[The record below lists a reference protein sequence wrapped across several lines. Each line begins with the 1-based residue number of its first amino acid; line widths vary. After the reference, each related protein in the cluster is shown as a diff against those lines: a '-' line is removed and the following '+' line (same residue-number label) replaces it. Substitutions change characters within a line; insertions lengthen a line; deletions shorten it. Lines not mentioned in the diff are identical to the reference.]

1 MDSGDEICPNLI
13 SSTVGLTLHDDPPS
27 RAELLPPELWEL
39 IFRPLSAAELLPIRL
54 TCRRWLNIV
63 TNSPVL
69 LAKFSIRIEG
79 SLVLNRTVDLS
90 NVLPAAKVYIGGIR
104 ITQLDSWWPGLAKRL
119 VALTLDNCEL
129 TLPTL
134 SAMLAQTSNLRKLK
148 LNSISSFER
157 CEHEEVNFRL
167 DKLEKLAVGWVDYED
182 ILEFCSKLC
191 SPRLKTFHVHGVL
204 MEETMERRIIQFMEA
219 VQDSLEYIGLCPTG
233 RLLEKISALKRLKLR
248 RIQFGKC
255 DFSTDQLVEFC
266 RMNPTIEYVQILE
279 LSLSSETLNVIGS
292 HLPALRRLWVTCQ
305 QERTIVPTFLRHMKG
320 LEFLFLY
327 GTYYTD
333 QTLDFTGYEAPFL
346 EELSI
351 FRIATVQ
358 SGLRQFLQKSTK
370 IRYLTIEN
378 GKSARWP
385 DVFNLV
391 EPLENLRELVL
402 FFIEIDETI
411 DEKCPRKQFH
421 NLKSL
426 TISHCKIPNDIL
438 FKWIGQSSK
447 LEELWLTALN
457 NVDEAVMLT
466 ILKGLPKLRVLKV
479 AACDDSAV
487 AANVT
492 KECSERGIKL
502 SYDIYA

>member
-204 MEETMERRIIQFMEA
+204 MEEPMERRIIQFMEA

-279 LSLSSETLNVIGS
+279 LSLSSEV
-292 HLPALRRLWVTCQ
+292 RL
-305 QERTIVPTFLRHMKG
+305 I
-320 LEFLFLY
+320 
-327 GTYYTD
+327 
-333 QTLDFTGYEAPFL
+333 
-346 EELSI
+346 
-351 FRIATVQ
+351 
-358 SGLRQFLQKSTK
+358 
-370 IRYLTIEN
+370 
-378 GKSARWP
+378 
-385 DVFNLV
+385 
-391 EPLENLRELVL
+391 
-402 FFIEIDETI
+402 
-411 DEKCPRKQFH
+411 
-421 NLKSL
+421 
-426 TISHCKIPNDIL
+426 
-438 FKWIGQSSK
+438 
-447 LEELWLTALN
+447 
-457 NVDEAVMLT
+457 
-466 ILKGLPKLRVLKV
+466 
-479 AACDDSAV
+479 
-487 AANVT
+487 
-492 KECSERGIKL
+492 
-502 SYDIYA
+502 

>member
-1 MDSGDEICPNLI
+1 M
-13 SSTVGLTLHDDPPS
+13 
-27 RAELLPPELWEL
+27 
-39 IFRPLSAAELLPIRL
+39 
-54 TCRRWLNIV
+54 
-63 TNSPVL
+63 
-69 LAKFSIRIEG
+69 
-79 SLVLNRTVDLS
+79 
-90 NVLPAAKVYIGGIR
+90 
-104 ITQLDSWWPGLAKRL
+104 
-119 VALTLDNCEL
+119 
-129 TLPTL
+129 
-134 SAMLAQTSNLRKLK
+134 
-148 LNSISSFER
+148 
-157 CEHEEVNFRL
+157 NF
-167 DKLEKLAVGWVDYED
+167 
-182 ILEFCSKLC
+182 
-191 SPRLKTFHVHGVL
+191 
-204 MEETMERRIIQFMEA
+204 Q
-219 VQDSLEYIGLCPTG
+219 
-233 RLLEKISALKRLKLR
+233 
-248 RIQFGKC
+248 
-255 DFSTDQLVEFC
+255 
-266 RMNPTIEYVQILE
+266 
-279 LSLSSETLNVIGS
+279 TLNVIGS

-305 QERTIVPTFLRHMKG
+305 QERTIVPTFLRHMKR
-320 LEFLFLY
+320 LVFLFLY

-358 SGLRQFLQKSTK
+358 SGLRQFLQKSTQ

-391 EPLENLRELVL
+391 EPLKNLQELVL

-438 FKWIGQSSK
+438 FKWIGQCSK